1 MIAISIFQSHALEN
15 DWVLFIHQKDLTN
28 AILSFTIVTNDRPM
42 RMVVVSAFCPSI
54 DKPDNTPLV
63 YLLLHLHE
71 HWASFCD
78 FVGVNMSK
86 ASWRITVRQ
95 LESLIRLSEA
105 MAKMV
110 CEDEVRYFKKFLSC
124 FIVGNRSPPSVVV

>member
-86 ASWRITVRQ
+86 ASWRSWDI
-95 LESLIRLSEA
+95 LFNLMSNFFECCLS
-105 MAKMV
+105 V
-110 CEDEVRYFKKFLSC
+110 CSFTFRNIWEQVFRKFLC
-124 FIVGNRSPPSVVV
+124 G